1 MPAPDRASL
10 PVQVYGTNRQLL
22 QASGGVLI
30 TLRDGYQKQLHRE
43 FHKSSNVVFNVPF
56 RNSFADKFTV
66 VAWSDGFM
74 QSGRIA
80 VPLEQDEPDPHPV
93 KLMLLPGA
101 CQYDFA
107 DARPEKLALLAEYK
121 WLTGSFTDEGYAS
134 VVGQS
139 SVNGETNSLA
149 TLLNIVAA
157 LPAIGLPV
165 GESPMTHFERLYGGE
180 TPARR
185 PVGFLPDRFYVWVN
199 PALRKTICGH
209 KAFVKAPK
217 ADHKLPDKTV
227 RPICSRKHTLLNH
240 ANLQFTFYDEKDAN
254 GNIVLEL
261 DIDYHKDQ
269 VAHVLLEGLTHLLAK
284 KGVPFLEKT
293 TDPKV
298 VYILRWNEENGRL
311 DNNGQPCDFTPLY
324 KIV

>member
-1 MPAPDRASL
+1 MRALDRALL
-10 PVQVYGTNRQLL
+10 PVQVYGTNGQLL
-22 QASGGVLI
+22 QAPGGVLI
-30 TLRDGYQKQLHRE
+30 TLRDGYQKELHRE

-66 VAWSDGFM
+66 VAWAKGFM

-80 VPLEQDEPDPHPV
+80 VPLEPGRADPRPV
-93 KLMLLPGA
+93 KLMLLPGP
-101 CQYDFA
+101 CQYDFTA
-107 DARPEKLALLAEYK
+107 ASAERLASLPGYK
-121 WLTGSFTDEGYAS
+121 WLTDSFTAEGYES
-134 VVGQS
+134 LVGQS

-165 GESPMTHFERLYGGE
+165 GEGAMTHFACLYGGE
-180 TPARR
+180 APVPR
-185 PVGFLPDRFYVWVN
+185 PVGFRQDRFYVWVN
-199 PALRKTICGH
+199 PALRAAICEH
-209 KAFVKAPK
+209 KGFAKAPK
-217 ADHKLPDKTV
+217 ADHKLPDRPA
-227 RPICSRKHTLLNH
+227 RPICSRKHRLLNH
-240 ANLQFTFYDEKDAN
+240 ANLQFTFYDETDAN

-261 DIDYHKDQ
+261 DIDYHRDQ
-269 VAHVLLEGLTHLLAK
+269 VAHVLLEGLTHLLAN
-284 KGVPFLEKT
+284 KGVPFLEKR

-311 DNNGQPCDFTPLY
+311 DSNGQPCDFAPLY